1 MGLDVARFGNDQTVA
16 VVRRGPKVI
25 QLAAH
30 RKTDLMQTTGRAIEI
45 AQSHGVKTIYVDD
58 IGLGGGVTDR
68 INELQKNGEIRDLK
82 AVGINGATKSDE
94 PEKFPNLRTQ
104 MFHGLRQRFIDCEIS
119 IPNDAELIS
128 QLASITYRYS
138 SNNKLQIESKQQIR
152 DAGRQSPDKA
162 DALALAF
169 CAPKQRKRRP
179 LALILSKEGIEL
191 YKRQMAELN
200 NE

>member
-1 MGLDVARFGNDQTVA
+1 M
-16 VVRRGPKVI
+16 PSKS
-25 QLAAH
+25 H
-30 RKTDLMQTTGRAIEI
+30 R
-45 AQSHGVKTIYVDD
+45 SHGVKTIYVDD

-82 AVGINGATKSDE
+82 AVGINGANKSDE

-104 MFHGLRQRFIDCEIS
+104 MFHGLRQRFIDREIS

-162 DALALAF
+162 DALTLAF
-169 CAPKQRKRRP
+169 HAVREPELRMWIGTRERTEELLRLRRHQ
-179 LALILSKEGIEL
+179 IRNRLS
-191 YKRQMAELN
+191 
-200 NE
+200 